1 VQIVLENDDYL
12 HTKETIMSFMRD
24 DEFIVLVILNPLMAD
39 YIHDMYV
46 PSVDDRKRFRD
57 VGMQSVFEYP
67 LWYQMNPNPTEYNWS
82 EIETMLSRNRAAD
95 MKTIFTVGGWLL
107 PSWIPSGWYAKRAN
121 GNLEKESL
129 SIWNE
134 EAQEYSDRFY
144 WKLVDTFAAD
154 DVLFVFGEFQG
165 GEGIYQSGPCFYDNA
180 ALESYKKHY
189 GSSAYPDIKTPETL
203 YWYGQQIIEYIMRKQ
218 RVFYGQHHEIW
229 NSQQYLM
236 DVWSKDFGNFC
247 IPEIFE
253 TFRAEWPDGNLV
265 FSQFTYFDQA
275 HYEIPNEAFVDNIKN
290 TYNAEILVEA
300 HFAQGLKETAPKAI
314 AKGFRGQLC
323 GPVHHQSGYN
333 KGVEQWMLDEI
344 GKAHLL
350 WLSHRG

>member
-1 VQIVLENDDYL
+1 
-12 HTKETIMSFMRD
+12 
-24 DEFIVLVILNPLMAD
+24 
-39 YIHDMYV
+39 
-46 PSVDDRKRFRD
+46 
-57 VGMQSVFEYP
+57 
-67 LWYQMNPNPTEYNWS
+67 
-82 EIETMLSRNRAAD
+82 ML
-95 MKTIFTVGGWLL
+95 
-107 PSWIPSGWYAKRAN
+107 PQWIPSGWYAKRAN
-121 GNLEKESL
+121 GVLEKESL

-144 WKLVDTFAAD
+144 WQLVDNFGAD

-165 GEGIYQSGPCFYDNA
+165 GEGIYQSGPCFYDDA
-180 ALESYKKHY
+180 ALESYKKKF
-189 GSSAYPDIKTPETL
+189 GSDAKPDINKSETL
-203 YWYGQQIIEYIMRKQ
+203 YWYGQQIIEYSLRKQ

-236 DVWSKDFGNFC
+236 DTWSKDFGNFC

-253 TFRAEWPDGNLV
+253 AFRAEWPEGNLV
-265 FSQFTYFDQA
+265 FSQFTYFDEP
-275 HYEIPNEAFVDNIKN
+275 HYKIPNEEFVDNIKN

-333 KGVEQWMLDEI
+333 KGVEQWMFDEI
-344 GKAHLL
+344 GKAHIL
-350 WLSHRG
+350 WSSSRG